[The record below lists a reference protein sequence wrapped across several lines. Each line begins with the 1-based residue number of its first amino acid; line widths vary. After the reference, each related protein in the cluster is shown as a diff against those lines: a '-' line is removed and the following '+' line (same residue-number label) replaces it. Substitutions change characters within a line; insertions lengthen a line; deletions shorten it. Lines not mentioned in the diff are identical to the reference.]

1 MVTLA
6 SPFRNIQM
14 FSLRSNKQGMKSV
27 LLFIFSLGFSIISFA
42 QKGKIEGKVTD
53 AKTGQPLTGV
63 SVVNKATK
71 QGAASDVEGRYSLS
85 TDGAQKI
92 SLVFTYNGVTQQIDD
107 IEIVNGQVT
116 TQDVALVLRDKT
128 EESVVV
134 RAPSTARKETAASL
148 LSFQKNNT
156 ALSSGLGAD
165 FIKRTPDKNTGEVL
179 RRVSGTSIQD
189 NKFVIVRGLS
199 DRYNAAFING
209 AALPSSEP
217 DKKAFSFDVIPSTLI
232 DNIIINKTA
241 TPDITG
247 EFAGGLIQIQ
257 TKDIPAKNSVT
268 VGVSLGFNSQSVFK
282 DFVSN
287 ERAGS
292 EAFGFS
298 KGRDLQGSYPTK
310 FQEYDKLSVNDQL
323 NVSKTFND
331 RAYDEVTS
339 KAGPIQQYNL
349 TLANVKK
356 FNNGSSFGSIIGLTY
371 RQSKLLF
378 NASRT
383 IFQAGA
389 TGQADF
395 DFVDA
400 QNKYSV
406 NAGAIANFAWS
417 HKKSKIAFKNLYN
430 QLLEDNYYNR
440 SGISNDNNLDVRL
453 KSSVLNQ
460 RSLYAAQLEGSH
472 GLNLKNIKLNWN
484 LNFSL
489 NDKSQPDLRVQTYTR
504 SIGTNDAFSI
514 NLRGNNTNRF
524 FSNLSDKS
532 YGYNASATLPFEIG
546 KYKQILKIG
555 GAATVRLRDFKAII
569 LGYKEPTDQSLLTLP
584 YNQIFNS
591 TNFRAD
597 GFRFTTDLQTPSDK
611 YFGVSALSA
620 GYIMLDNKLA
630 EKIRLVWGARAEY
643 FEQFLKSNV
652 RGTDKAQLVDSKK
665 LDILPSANLTFSPNS
680 KTNIR
685 LAASRTVAR
694 PEFREIAS
702 FSFFDFEQLASTA
715 GNDTLKRGSINNYD
729 VRYEY
734 YPKAGEVLSLG
745 AFYKSFTD
753 PIELKLNEASGLS
766 RRLYEFTNAEK
777 ANLFG
782 IEAEIR
788 KSLSFLNAGKED
800 GWLKNLYFNANASLI
815 LSKVTLGGIN
825 PTTGAKNPPVDRP
838 LQGQSPYLINAGFQ
852 YDGAKG
858 TNLSLLYNKIGQ
870 RLTLVGNTTIGN
882 FYEKPRDLIDLQI
895 SQKILKNNGEVK
907 LTVGDLLNQEVA
919 TYENRDSKTSF
930 NKTNDKYFSRF
941 KPGTTI
947 TVGFSYTF

>member
-1 MVTLA
+1 
-6 SPFRNIQM
+6 
-14 FSLRSNKQGMKSV
+14 MKS
-27 LLFIFSLGFSIISFA
+27 LFISIIFLSSSFISFA

-53 AKTGQPLTGV
+53 SKTGQPLTGV
-63 SVVNKATK
+63 SVINKANNK
-71 QGAASDVEGRYSLS
+71 GAATNVDGIYFISI
-85 TDGAQKI
+85 DGASKV
-92 SLVFTYNGVTQQIDD
+92 SLIFSYNGVTQQVDD
-107 IEIVNGQVT
+107 IDVKEGQVT
-116 TQDVALVLRDKT
+116 VQDLALTQREKT
-128 EESVVV
+128 EEAVVV
-134 RAPSTARKETAASL
+134 RAPSTARRETAASL
-148 LSFQKNNT
+148 LTFQKNNT

-257 TKDIPAKNSVT
+257 TKDIPSKNSIT
-268 VGVSLGFNSQSVFK
+268 VGVSLGFNTQSVFK

-287 ERAGS
+287 DRASS

-298 KGRDLQGSYPTK
+298 KGRSLQGSYPTK

-323 NVSKTFND
+323 NISKSFND
-331 RAYDEVTS
+331 RAYDEVNS

-356 FNNGSSFGSIIGLTY
+356 FNNGSAFGSILGLTY
-371 RQSKLLF
+371 RKSKLLF
-378 NASRT
+378 NASKT
-383 IFQAGA
+383 FFQAGA
-389 TGQADF
+389 TGQSDF
-395 DFVDA
+395 EFEDA

-406 NAGAIANFAWS
+406 NAGVIANFAWT
-417 HKKSKIAFKNLYN
+417 HKKSKIAFKNLFN

-440 SGISNDNNLDVRL
+440 IGSSNNIDQDIRL

-472 GLNLKNIKLNWN
+472 GLNFKNIKLNWN

-504 SIGTNDAFSI
+504 PILTNNPFSL
-514 NLRGNNTNRF
+514 NVRGNNTNRF
-524 FSNLSDKS
+524 FSDLSDKS
-532 YGYNASATLPFEIG
+532 YGYNASATLPFEVG
-546 KYKQILKIG
+546 KFKQLLKIG
-555 GAATVRLRDFKAII
+555 GAATVRLRDFRATI
-569 LGYKEPTDQSLLTLP
+569 LGLKEPTNLSLLTLP
-584 YNQIFNS
+584 FNQIFNRE
-591 TNFRAD
+591 NFRTD
-597 GFRFTTDLQTPSDK
+597 GFRFTTDLQTPADR
-611 YFGVSALSA
+611 YYGVSALSA
-620 GYIMLDNKLA
+620 GYVMFDNKLA
-630 EKIRLVWGARAEY
+630 EKVRLVWGARAEY
-643 FEQFLKSNV
+643 FEQFLKSNS
-652 RGTDKAQLVDSKK
+652 RKELQKAQIVDSKK
-665 LDILPSANLTFSPNS
+665 LDILPSVNLNFSPN
-680 KTNIR
+680 KQTNIR

-729 VRYEY
+729 VRYEF
-734 YPKAGEVLSLG
+734 YPKAGEVMSLG

-753 PIELKLNEASGLS
+753 PIELKLNEASNGS
-766 RRLYEFTNAEK
+766 NRLYEFINANK

-788 KSLSFLNAGKED
+788 KSLSFLNGGQEE
-800 GWLKNLYFNANASLI
+800 GWLKNLYFNANASYI
-815 LSKVTLGGIN
+815 FSKVTIDGVN
-825 PTTGAKNPPVDRP
+825 QNTGEKNPPVNRP

-858 TNLSLLYNKIGQ
+858 TNLSMLYNRIGQ
-870 RLTLVGNTTIGN
+870 RLTLVGNETIGEI
-882 FYEKPRDLIDLQI
+882 YEKPRDLIDLQI
-895 SQKILKNNGEVK
+895 SQKVLKNNGEVK
-907 LTVGDLLNQEVA
+907 LTVGDVLNQQVA
-919 TYENRDSKTSF
+919 TYENRDNKTSF
-930 NKTNDKYFSRF
+930 NKTNDRYFSRF
-941 KPGTTI
+941 TPGTTI

>member
-1 MVTLA
+1 
-6 SPFRNIQM
+6 M
-14 FSLRSNKQGMKSV
+14 FSLHSNKQGMRV
-27 LLFIFSLGFSIISFA
+27 ALLFIFSIGFSLVSFG

-63 SVVNKATK
+63 SVVNKVTK
-71 QGAASDVEGRYSLS
+71 QGSATDVEGRYTIT
-85 TDGAQKI
+85 TDGIQKV

-107 IEIVNGQVT
+107 IEIVNGKVAV
-116 TQDVALVLRDKT
+116 QDLALIQREKT

-134 RAPSTARKETAASL
+134 RAPSTARRETSASL

-268 VGVSLGFNSQSVFK
+268 VGVSLGFNTQSVFK

-287 ERAGS
+287 DRAGS
-292 EAFGFS
+292 EAYGFS
-298 KGRDLQGSYPTK
+298 KGRDLQSAYPTK
-310 FQEYDKLSVNDQL
+310 FQDYDKLSANDQL
-323 NVSKTFND
+323 NVSKAFND
-331 RAYDEVTS
+331 RAYDEVNS

-356 FNNGSSFGSIIGLTY
+356 FNNGSAFGSIIGLTY

-378 NASRT
+378 NST
-383 IFQAGA
+383 KSVFQAGP

-395 DFVDA
+395 SYLDA

-417 HKKSKIAFKNLYN
+417 HKKSKIAFKNLFN

-440 SGISNDNNLDVRL
+440 TGFSNDNNQDVRL

-472 GLNLKNIKLNWN
+472 GLNFKNVKLNWN

-489 NDKSQPDLRVQTYTR
+489 NDKSQPDLRVQTYTK

-546 KYKQILKIG
+546 NYKQILKIG

-569 LGYKEPTDQSLLTLP
+569 LGFKEPTDLSLLTLP

-591 TNFRAD
+591 SNFRND
-597 GFRFTTDLQTPSDK
+597 GFKFTTDLQTPSDK
-611 YFGVSALSA
+611 YYGISALSA

-630 EKIRLVWGARAEY
+630 EKVRLIWGARTEY
-643 FEQFLKSNV
+643 FEQFLKSNK
-652 RGTDKAQLVDSKK
+652 RGTEKAQLINSKK
-665 LDILPSANLTFSPNS
+665 LDVLPSANLTISPNS

-702 FSFFDFEQLASTA
+702 FNFFDFEQLASTA
-715 GNDTLKRGSINNYD
+715 GNDSLKRGSINNYD

-734 YPKAGEVLSLG
+734 YPKAGEVISLG

-782 IEAEIR
+782 VEAEIR
-788 KSLSFLNAGKED
+788 KSLSFLNGGKEG

-815 LSKVTLGGIN
+815 LSKVTIGGIN

-882 FYEKPRDLIDLQI
+882 FFEKPRDLIDLQI

-907 LTVGDLLNQEVA
+907 LTVGDVLNQQVA
-919 TYENRDSKTSF
+919 TYENRDIKTTF
-930 NKTNDKYFSRF
+930 NATNDKYFSRF

>member
-1 MVTLA
+1 M
-6 SPFRNIQM
+6 
-14 FSLRSNKQGMKSV
+14 RSIFFT
-27 LLFIFSLGFSIISFA
+27 LFILLTSIFSYA
-42 QKGKIEGKVTD
+42 QKGKVEGKITD
-53 AKTGQPLTGV
+53 SKTGQALTGV
-63 SVVNKATK
+63 SIINKATGK
-71 QGAASDVEGRYSLS
+71 GAASDVEGRYSIIIE
-85 TDGAQKI
+85 GAAKV
-92 SLVFTYNGVTQQIDD
+92 SLVYSYNGVTQQVDE
-107 IEIVNGQVT
+107 IEIKEGQVT
-116 TQDVALVLRDKT
+116 VQDLALTQREKT
-128 EESVVV
+128 EETVVV

-148 LSFQKNNT
+148 LTFQKNNT

-232 DNIIINKTA
+232 DNIIINKNA

-257 TKDIPAKNSVT
+257 TKDIPSKNAIT
-268 VGVSLGFNSQSVFK
+268 VGVSLGFNTQSVFK
-282 DFVSN
+282 DFISN
-287 ERAGS
+287 ERAS
-292 EAFGFS
+292 TEALGFS
-298 KGRDLQGSYPTK
+298 KGRSLQESYPIK
-310 FQEYDKLSVNDQL
+310 FQDYDKLSSNEQL
-323 NVSKTFND
+323 NVSKSFND
-331 RAYDEVTS
+331 RAYDEVNS
-339 KAGPIQQYNL
+339 KATPIQQYNL

-356 FNNGSSFGSIIGLTY
+356 FDNGSAFGSIVGLTY
-371 RQSKLLF
+371 RNSKLIF
-378 NASRT
+378 NATKSV
-383 IFQAGA
+383 FQAGA

-395 DFVDA
+395 DFLDV

-406 NAGAIANFAWS
+406 NVGAIANFAWTY
-417 HKKSKIAFKNLYN
+417 KKSKIAFKNLFN

-440 SGISNDNNLDVRL
+440 TGFSNDNNQDVRL

-472 GLNLKNIKLNWN
+472 GLNFKNVKLNWN

-504 SIGTNDAFSI
+504 PIGTTDVFSL
-514 NLRGNNTNRF
+514 NVRGNNTNRF
-524 FSNLSDKS
+524 FSDLSDKS
-532 YGYNASATLPFEIG
+532 YGYNASASLPFQIG
-546 KYKQILKIG
+546 KLKQTLKIG

-569 LGYKEPTDQSLLTLP
+569 LGYKEPTDLSLLTLP
-584 YNQIFNS
+584 FNQIFNS
-591 TNFRAD
+591 SNFRND
-597 GFRFTTDLQTPSDK
+597 GFKFTTDLQTPSDK
-611 YFGVSALSA
+611 YYGVSALSA
-620 GYIMLDNKLA
+620 GYIMLDNKVA
-630 EKIRLVWGARAEY
+630 EKIRIVWGARAEY
-643 FEQFLKSNV
+643 FEQFLKSNK
-652 RGTDKAQLVDSKK
+652 RGTDKAQIINSKK
-665 LDILPSANLTFSPNS
+665 LDVLPSINLTISPSN

-729 VRYEY
+729 LRYEY

-745 AFYKSFTD
+745 AFYKNFTD

-782 IEAEIR
+782 VEVEIR
-788 KSLSFLNAGKED
+788 KSLSFINNAKEN
-800 GWLKNLYFNANASLI
+800 WLKNLYFNANASFI
-815 LSKVTLGGIN
+815 ISEVTLSGTN
-825 PTTGAKNPPVDRP
+825 PTTGLKNAPTDRP
-838 LQGQSPYLINAGFQ
+838 LQGQSPYLLNAGFQ

-858 TNLSLLYNKIGQ
+858 TNLSLLYNRIGQ
-870 RLTLVGNTTIGN
+870 RLTLVGNQTIGN

-895 SQKILKNNGEVK
+895 SQKILKNNGEIK
-907 LTVGDLLNQEVA
+907 LTVGDLLNQQIA
-919 TYENRDSKTSF
+919 TYENRDDKTSF
-930 NKTNDKYFSRF
+930 NSTNDRYFSRY

-947 TVGFSYTF
+947 TVGFNYTF

>member
-1 MVTLA
+1 MVTLT
-6 SPFRNIQM
+6 SHCHNIQI
-14 FSLRSNKQGMKSV
+14 FSLLSNSNGMKSV
-27 LLFIFSLGFSIISFA
+27 LLFIISLGFSFTSFA
-42 QKGKIEGKVTD
+42 QKGKIEGKVAD
-53 AKTGQPLTGV
+53 AKTGQPLSGV

-71 QGAASDVEGRYSLS
+71 KGSASDVEGRYTLS
-85 TDGAQKI
+85 TEGAQKV

-107 IEIVNGQVT
+107 IEIVDGQVT
-116 TQDVALVLRDKT
+116 TQDVALVLREKT
-128 EESVVV
+128 EESVVI

-268 VGVSLGFNSQSVFK
+268 VGVSLGFNTQSVFK

-287 ERAGS
+287 DRAS
-292 EAFGFS
+292 TEAFGFS
-298 KGRDLQGSYPTK
+298 KGRGLQGSYPTK
-310 FQEYDKLSVNDQL
+310 FQDYDRLSVDEQL
-323 NVSKTFND
+323 NVSKSFND
-331 RAYDEVTS
+331 RAYDEVNS

-349 TLANVKK
+349 TVANVEK
-356 FNNGSSFGSIIGLTY
+356 FKNGSAFGSILGLTY
-371 RQSKLLF
+371 RKSKLLF
-378 NASRT
+378 NASKT
-383 IFQAGA
+383 FYQSGA
-389 TGQADF
+389 TGQTDF
-395 DFVDA
+395 DYLDS

-406 NAGAIANFAWS
+406 NAGAIANFAWTY
-417 HKKSKIAFKNLYN
+417 KKSKIAFKNLFN

-440 SGISNDNNLDVRL
+440 TGNSNNINQDIRL

-472 GLNLKNIKLNWN
+472 GLNFKNIKLNWN

-504 SIGTNDAFSI
+504 LISTNDAFSL
-514 NLRGNNTNRF
+514 NVRGNNTNRF
-524 FSNLSDKS
+524 FSNLTDKS
-532 YGYNASATLPFEIG
+532 YGYNASATLPFQVG
-546 KYKQILKIG
+546 KFNQILKVG
-555 GAATVRLRDFKAII
+555 GAATVRLRDFRAVI
-569 LGYKEPTDQSLLTLP
+569 LGFKEPTNLSLLTLP
-584 YNQIFNS
+584 FNQIFNS
-591 TNFRAD
+591 ENFRTD
-597 GFRFTTDLQTPSDK
+597 GFRFTTDLQQPSDK
-611 YFGVSALSA
+611 YYGVSALSA
-620 GYIMLDNKLA
+620 GYVMFDNKFA
-630 EKIRLVWGARAEY
+630 EKVRLVWGARAEY
-643 FEQFLKSNV
+643 FEQFLKSNE
-652 RGTDKAQLVDSKK
+652 RGTEKAQVVDSKK
-665 LDILPSANLTFSPNS
+665 LDILPSVNLTISPN
-680 KTNIR
+680 KQTNIR

-694 PEFREIAS
+694 PEFREIAP
-702 FSFFDFEQLASTA
+702 FRFFDFEQLASTE

-729 VRYEY
+729 VRYEF
-734 YPKAGEVLSLG
+734 YPKAGEVMSLG
-745 AFYKSFTD
+745 VFYKGFTD
-753 PIELKLNEASGLS
+753 PIELLLNEASNGS
-766 RRLYEFTNAEK
+766 NRLYRFTNASK

-788 KSLSFLNAGKED
+788 KSLSFLNGGKED
-800 GWLKNLYFNANASLI
+800 GWLKNLYFNANASFI

-825 PTTGAKNPPVDRP
+825 PTTGEKNPPVNRP

-858 TNLSLLYNKIGQ
+858 TNLSLLYNRIGQ
-870 RLTLVGNTTIGN
+870 RLILVGNETIDN
-882 FYEKPRDLIDLQI
+882 FFEKPRDLVDLQI
-895 SQKILKNNGEVK
+895 SQKILKNKGEVK

-919 TYENRDSKTSF
+919 TYENRDTKTSF
-930 NKTNDKYFSRF
+930 NKTNDRYFSRY

>member
-1 MVTLA
+1 MRFLLLV
-6 SPFRNIQM
+6 M
-14 FSLRSNKQGMKSV
+14 FSL
-27 LLFIFSLGFSIISFA
+27 LGVSSFA

-63 SVVNKATK
+63 TVINKQNGKGT
-71 QGAASDVEGRYSLS
+71 STDVEGRYGISV
-85 TDGAQKI
+85 DGVAKI

-107 IEIVNGQVT
+107 IEIKDGIVT
-116 TQDVALVLRDKT
+116 VQDVSLTQREKT
-128 EESVVV
+128 EDAVIV
-134 RAPSTARKETAASL
+134 RAPSSSRKANAASL
-148 LSFQKNNT
+148 LTFQKNNT
-156 ALSSGLGAD
+156 ALSSGLAAD
-165 FIKRTPDKNTGEVL
+165 FIRRTPDKNTGEVL

-247 EFAGGLIQIQ
+247 EFAGGLVQIQ
-257 TKDIPAKNSVT
+257 TKDIPSKNEII
-268 VGVSLGFNSQSVFK
+268 VGVSLGFNTQSIGK

-287 ERAGS
+287 ERASS

-310 FQEYDKLSVNDQL
+310 FQAYDELSVNEQL
-323 NVSKTFND
+323 DISKSFND
-331 RAYDEVTS
+331 RAYDEVIS

-356 FNNGSSFGSIIGLTY
+356 FKNGAAFGSILGLTY

-378 NASRT
+378 NASKT
-383 IFQAGA
+383 VYQAGS

-395 DFVDA
+395 DYLDA

-406 NAGAIANFAWS
+406 NVGAIANFAWTY
-417 HKKSKIAFKNLYN
+417 KKSKIAFKNLFN

-440 SGISNDNNLDVRL
+440 TGISNDNNQDVRL

-460 RSLYAAQLEGSH
+460 RSLYAAQVEGSH
-472 GLNLKNIKLNWN
+472 GLNFKNIKLNWN
-484 LNFSL
+484 VNFSL
-489 NDKSQPDLRVQTYTR
+489 NEKSQPDLRVQTYTR
-504 SIGTNDAFSI
+504 SIGTTDAFSL
-514 NLRGNNTNRF
+514 NVRGNNTNRF
-524 FSNLSDKS
+524 FSDLSDRS
-532 YGYNASATLPFEIG
+532 FGYNASASLPFEIG
-546 KYKQILKIG
+546 KLKQTLKIG
-555 GAATVRLRDFKAII
+555 GAATVRLRDFKATI
-569 LGYKEPTDQSLLTLP
+569 LGFREPTDLSLLTLP
-584 YNQIFNS
+584 YNQIFN
-591 TNFRAD
+591 TANFRND

-611 YFGVSALSA
+611 YIGVSALSA
-620 GYIMLDNKLA
+620 GYVMLDNKVT
-630 EKIRLVWGARAEY
+630 EKIRIVWGARAEY
-643 FEQFLKSNV
+643 FEQFLKSNK
-652 RGTDKAQLVDSKK
+652 RGTDKAQIVDSKK
-665 LDILPSANLTFSPNS
+665 LDILPSINFTFSPSN

-702 FSFFDFEQLASTA
+702 FAFFDFEQLASTA

-729 VRYEY
+729 VRYEF

-745 AFYKSFTD
+745 AFYKNFVD

-777 ANLFG
+777 ASLFG

-788 KSLSFLNAGKED
+788 KSLSFLNDGKE
-800 GWLKNLYFNANASLI
+800 GWLSNLYFNANASFI
-815 LSKVTLGGIN
+815 LSKVTLGGLN
-825 PTTGAKNPPVDRP
+825 PTTGLKNAATDRP

-852 YDGAKG
+852 YDGEKG
-858 TNLSLLYNKIGQ
+858 TNLSLLYNRIGQ
-870 RLTLVGNTTIGN
+870 RLILVGNKTIGD

-895 SQKILKNNGEVK
+895 SQKVLKSKGEVK
-907 LTVGDLLNQEVA
+907 LTLSDLLNQQIA
-919 TYENRDSKTSF
+919 TYENRDDKNTF
-930 NKTNDKYFSRF
+930 NASADKYFSRH

-947 TVGFSYTF
+947 TVGFNYSF